1 MNKNYSL
8 PLTTTVKGAIVF
20 CLLIGVATLIYAYA
34 SGAALRAWGS
44 VLASVFFFFMV
55 ALGGAAFA
63 CMQDLLGALWG
74 RPIKRL
80 HESFASFLPV
90 VLIFCLLFFLCI
102 KLGIADA
109 DQVYVWIADHHYLH
123 HYVGKRSWLVE
134 DFMLVRVLVLLV
146 IILACVYWQLRQ
158 GLRADRLLLQS
169 ESSAEQGVRAEALAM
184 AVANRKRLRYWSAL
198 LLVVYALCFTFIC
211 FDLTMALAPKWFSTL
226 WGGWNF
232 AIMMQTLL
240 AFLLLFMFAL
250 KNTPIGKR
258 YGVKQFHDVGKL
270 LFGFTI
276 FFAYLTYAHVLT
288 YWYANMPE
296 TSQYFIDRLQQP
308 WLSLVM
314 VLPLCNF
321 LLPMLAFIPKASKW
335 TAPVA
340 IPVCVMVII
349 AQWAT
354 QVVVIAPELDR
365 DHSWSMPLLE
375 FGTFVGFWGLFM
387 CCVSLFSRRFPM
399 LAISDPDLP
408 QG

>member
-1 MNKNYSL
+1 MDSKRYTL
-8 PLTTTVKGAIVF
+8 PITMTVKGAIVF
-20 CLLIGVATLIYAYA
+20 CLLIGAATLLYAYV
-34 SGAALRAWGS
+34 SGNALRAWGS
-44 VLASVFFFFMV
+44 ILASVFFFFLV

-90 VLIFCLLFFLCI
+90 VMIFCLVFFLCI

-109 DQVYVWIADHHYLH
+109 DKVYVWIADHDLLH
-123 HYVGKRSWLVE
+123 HFVGKRSWLIE
-134 DFMLVRVLVLLV
+134 DFMLVRVLVLLA

-158 GLRADRLLLQS
+158 SLRADRMLLLADKS
-169 ESSAEQGVRAEALAM
+169 EALQLA
-184 AVANRKRLRYWSAL
+184 AANRKRLRFWSAP
-198 LLVVYALCFTFIC
+198 LLVVYALCFTFVC
-211 FDLTMALAPKWFSTL
+211 FDLTMSLAPTWFSTL

-232 AIMMQTLL
+232 AIMMQTML

-250 KNTPIGKR
+250 KGTSIGKQ

-296 TSQYFIDRLQQP
+296 TAEYFIHRLQQP
-308 WLSLVM
+308 WFALII
-314 VLPLCNF
+314 VLPLCSF
-321 LLPMLAFIPKASKW
+321 FLPMVAFIPKASKW
-335 TAPVA
+335 TAYVA

-349 AQWAT
+349 SQWAT

-365 DHSWSMPLLE
+365 DHTWRLPLIE
-375 FGTFVGFWGLFM
+375 FGIFVGFWGLFM

-399 LAISDPDLP
+399 LAVSDPLLEEAKHSH
-408 QG
+408 